1 MNVRGVNYDTG
12 FADVH
17 ARAAGRTTHEPF
29 DPVVVAQ
36 EMRVIRDELH
46 CTAVRISGQ
55 HPERL
60 KAAASAAAQAGLE
73 VWLSPFTCD
82 ITAGELL
89 GVIADLA
96 DHAETLRLSGAEVVM
111 VTGSE
116 VSMTTDGFL
125 PGATFVERLPLLPTG
140 IAEVPDK
147 INAFLA
153 EAVTLVRE
161 RFGGRVTYSSLPFE
175 QVDWTIFDIIAT
187 DAGYRSAATAG
198 TYRESVRA
206 LVERGKALGKPVSVN
221 EFGCVTFRGAADAG
235 ERGDAIVEWGSDGRA
250 VGLSRDIVRDEEEQ
264 ARYLKEVLTILDEEG
279 VDAAFWYTFARWD
292 LPEEFDVASPGVVKV
307 LGDHVRWERKL
318 AFTALADFYGG
329 TLDRPAGP

>member
-1 MNVRGVNYDTG
+1 MNVKGINYDTG

-17 ARAAGRTTHEPF
+17 ARAAGRSTHEPF
-29 DPVVVAQ
+29 DPAVVAA
-36 EMRVIRDELH
+36 EMRVIRHELR
-46 CTAVRISGQ
+46 CDAVRVSGQ

-60 KAAASAAAQAGLE
+60 KTAATAAAEAGLE

-82 ITAGELL
+82 ITVGELL
-89 GVIADLA
+89 GIVADLA

-116 VSMTTDGFL
+116 VSLMTHGFL
-125 PGATFVERLPLLPTG
+125 PGATLLERVSLLPTG
-140 IAEVPDK
+140 IAEVPAR

-153 EAVTLVRE
+153 EAVKVVRD

-175 QVDWTIFDIIAT
+175 QVDWAPFDIVAT

-198 TYRESVRA
+198 AYRETVRA
-206 LVERGKALGKPVSVN
+206 LVEQGKALGKPVSVN
-221 EFGCVTFRGAADAG
+221 EFGCVTHRGAADAG
-235 ERGDAIVEWGSDGRA
+235 ERGDAIVQWGDDGSA
-250 VGLSRDIVRDEEEQ
+250 AGLTAEVVRDEEEQ
-264 ARYLKEVLTILDEEG
+264 ARYLREVLTILDEEG

-318 AFTALADFYGG
+318 AFTALADFSGG